1 MDICNSEDEARVKAA
16 NLKSD
21 KYPVFFFQSDSNG
34 EKLFEEFYT
43 DEEELLMDKF
53 EVLGVIKNAARRTR
67 SELDTI
73 INDIED
79 MFNHDVNKADV
90 VKLLNK
96 LLPNFQHIET
106 GVNLDQKM

>member
-1 MDICNSEDEARVKAA
+1 
-16 NLKSD
+16 
-21 KYPVFFFQSDSNG
+21 
-34 EKLFEEFYT
+34 
-43 DEEELLMDKF
+43 MDKF
-53 EVLGVIKNAARRTR
+53 EILGVIKNAARRTR

-90 VKLLNK
+90 VNLLNK